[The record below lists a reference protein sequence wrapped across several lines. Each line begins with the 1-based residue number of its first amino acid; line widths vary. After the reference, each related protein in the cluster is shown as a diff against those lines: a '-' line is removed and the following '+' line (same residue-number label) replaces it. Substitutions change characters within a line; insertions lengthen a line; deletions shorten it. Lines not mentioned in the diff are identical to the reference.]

1 MDTYHSQ
8 FFAVSAN
15 IREGIDIRTT
25 SGSRF
30 VAKGD
35 VRTTNIATIGGADV
49 PNKMDT
55 YHLLG
60 DEEDIRTTVMNP
72 TVDFRWPSSSLGNI
86 KDRVNKDLLMSK
98 NAQRKAESPIVY
110 GDEICSFSN
119 RFGGSSGL
127 MKTRR
132 EIEKTQMTSEEPA
145 LERLQNE
152 SAWVDRLDPSGSLVI
167 LAVALLVNL
176 PSSSAT
182 PVDVHATMPPKKS
195 AAAIPECS
203 LSDREVLVVVAALRV
218 PKCKPTRVDHGPVPQ
233 PSQFNK
239 NLERKDAQLP
249 FFMSLGR
256 LGRGLSERILKDII
270 RVSNGQNVKTTGRSC
285 TPTR

>member
-1 MDTYHSQ
+1 MN
-8 FFAVSAN
+8 AMRPN
-15 IREGIDIRTT
+15 LRREQVLKAKLQTT
-25 SGSRF
+25 
-30 VAKGD
+30 
-35 VRTTNIATIGGADV
+35 
-49 PNKMDT
+49 
-55 YHLLG
+55 
-60 DEEDIRTTVMNP
+60 EDCSLSEINP
-72 TVDFRWPSSSLGNI
+72 TVDFRWPSSSLCAFIPFRFRHKPDTETGENI